1 MNNLNARSSMIMS
14 ARLECNIKTDIQ
26 QALWNWFKLS
36 SQCLQRWLS
45 FAWTG
50 RLLPY
55 APATCI
61 FACMWKWRWSGD
73 ESMFYE
79 RFVSVCCRGEWWR
92 TSRND
97 VGDSWGSWVWGAVW
111 GWGTAL
117 WGEDWLGIWP
127 RLGTLG
133 TEEGEGR
140 RFMWELEGKYTHSS
154 ANMSVPV
161 CFSTEPSPRTAGIL
175 SCLVWMAA
183 PRLLIGIYRHLCLIL
198 FCLV

>member
-1 MNNLNARSSMIMS
+1 MS
-14 ARLECNIKTDIQ
+14 ARLECNIKTDTQ

-79 RFVSVCCRGEWWR
+79 RCLFVCLFVRVLQGRVVENISKRCGGFLRKLSLRGCLG
-92 TSRND
+92 
-97 VGDSWGSWVWGAVW
+97 VGDSALRWGLTGNSWHWGGWGEEIDCGSWRASTHTPVQICLFLFVFQQN
-111 GWGTAL
+111 L
-117 WGEDWLGIWP
+117 LP
-127 RLGTLG
+127 
-133 TEEGEGR
+133 
-140 RFMWELEGKYTHSS
+140 ELQEY
-154 ANMSVPV
+154 
-161 CFSTEPSPRTAGIL
+161 
-175 SCLVWMAA
+175 WAA
-183 PRLLIGIYRHLCLIL
+183 
-198 FCLV
+198 

>member
-140 RFMWELEGKYTHSS
+140 RLIVGAGGQVHTLQCKY
-154 ANMSVPV
+154 V
-161 CFSTEPSPRTAGIL
+161 C
-175 SCLVWMAA
+175 SCLFFN
-183 PRLLIGIYRHLCLIL
+183 RTFSQNCRNIELLSLNGCTKITDRCLQT
-198 FCLV
+198 FMPYYVCLV